1 MTNGRRPTS
10 TTYRLVGYGM
20 AGTASILFGFN
31 GNLSRFLF
39 DDGISPI
46 TLVEFR
52 MLIGS
57 FCLFIVMLVGW
68 RKGFKLYSHHWGWV
82 IAFGLCLAMVTYTY
96 FVAISLLPI
105 AIALVI
111 QFSAAAWMALGE
123 AIWRHRLPSRHVL
136 VALGCTFGGVLLLTG
151 VLRSSLGGLNS
162 VGLLYAV
169 LSLACYIAYLLL
181 GRRVGRDVPSLT
193 STTYGALV
201 AGVFWLCVQ
210 PPWSIPTSTWTPRH
224 LVLIALVGIF
234 GMAIP
239 FTLLLGSL
247 RRVDATRIGIVSML
261 ELLAAGVIAYF
272 WLGQRLDAWQLAGG
286 VLVLIGMTV
295 LQSEKPA
302 VE

>member
-1 MTNGRRPTS
+1 MTSGRRPTP
-10 TTYRLVGYGM
+10 TYRLVGYGM
-20 AGTASILFGFN
+20 AATASILFGFN

-57 FCLFIVMLVGW
+57 LCLFIVMLVGW
-68 RKGFKLYSHHWGWV
+68 RKGFKLSSRHWGWV

-123 AIWRHRLPSRHVL
+123 AIWRRRLPSTHVL

-169 LSLACYIAYLLL
+169 LSLAFYIAYLLL

-210 PPWSIPTSTWTPRH
+210 PPWSIPASTWTPH
-224 LVLIALVGIF
+224 HFVLIALVGIL

-272 WLGQRLDAWQLAGG
+272 WLGQHLDIWQLAGG
-286 VLVLIGMTV
+286 ALVLIGMTV

-302 VE
+302 AD